1 MKKLLAPL
9 AALTA
14 LLLHPAL
21 VAAGTCSN
29 ADMCAA
35 VEHHSASDGRKCLL
49 VDSSGTPYT
58 ASGGGGGGGGTV
70 DQGAEGTAADAW
82 YVRQAPGG
90 AAMSASNPLIVQ
102 LTDGSAVYNAPA
114 AAQLPAALVSGR
126 LAVDGSGVTQP
137 VSGTVT
143 ANLGT
148 IGGAATSA
156 RQAAPGTAGTPS
168 SEVLSAQGVVGGTP
182 LAIVEG
188 GTSAYGNGTSIS
200 CDTTPVVVDDSS
212 LANTAARDVEV
223 CNPSTNVAS
232 IYLGGSGVGA
242 NGREVMPSACYT
254 RRLAANSTPLYC
266 YAASAVSASVVE
278 SN

>member
-14 LLLHPAL
+14 LLLAPA
-21 VAAGTCSN
+21 VRAGTCSN

-126 LAVDGSGVTQP
+126 LAVDGSAVTQP
-137 VSGTVT
+137 VSAASLPLPT
-143 ANLGT
+143 
-148 IGGAATSA
+148 GAATSA

-168 SEVLSAQGVVGGTP
+168 SEVLSTQGVVGGTP

>member
-1 MKKLLAPL
+1 MKRWILPL
-9 AALTA
+9 AIAF
-14 LLLHPAL
+14 
-21 VAAGTCSN
+21 AAAWSRADAVSECTSSGACDANEHSN
-29 ADMCAA
+29 AADAKR
-35 VEHHSASDGRKCLL
+35 VVL
-49 VDSSGTPYT
+49 VDPTGTPYT
-58 ASGGGGGGGGTV
+58 ASGGGGGGFTV
-70 DQGAEGTAADAW
+70 DQGSPATAADAW
-82 YVRQAPGG
+82 PVNPTPGG
-90 AAMSASNPLIVQ
+90 AAMSASNPVVVR
-102 LTDGSAVYNAPA
+102 LTDGTAYYAAPT

-126 LAVDGSGVTQP
+126 LAVDGSAVTQP
-137 VSGTVT
+137 VSAASLPLPT
-143 ANLGT
+143 
-148 IGGAATSA
+148 GAATSA

-168 SEVLSAQGVVGGTP
+168 SEVVSAQGVVGGTP

-200 CDTTPVVVDDSS
+200 CNTTPVVVDDSS